1 MTSLTLSADALSEL
15 DNVADVV
22 EIRNTSG
29 RVLGYFHPL
38 RAPNATANSS
48 PFSDETLRQ
57 RQQQR
62 TGKPLSD
69 VLADLSSQ

>member
-1 MTSLTLSADALSEL
+1 MLGGGPVSENEVAMLVESSMRDYDQGDPTLA
-15 DNVADVV
+15 
-22 EIRNTSG
+22 RW
-29 RVLGYFHPL
+29 
-38 RAPNATANSS
+38 S

-69 VLADLSSQ
+69 VLAHLSSQWM

>member
-1 MTSLTLSADALSEL
+1 MTSLTLGTDALSEL

-22 EIRNTSG
+22 EIRDTSG

-38 RAPNATANSS
+38 RSPSTAASRS

-69 VLADLSSQ
+69 VLADLSSP